1 MNADLTKLNT
11 SYDNLVAV
19 LPNVLGK
26 KMPIEVK
33 RLGTVV
39 RYSWNSKLTAKSI
52 AAGLMNSDLGKLE
65 SVF

>member
-33 RLGTVV
+33 RLGTVD
-39 RYSWNSKLTAKSI
+39 
-52 AAGLMNSDLGKLE
+52 ME
-65 SVF
+65 Q

>member
-26 KMPIEVK
+26 KIPIE
-33 RLGTVV
+33 
-39 RYSWNSKLTAKSI
+39 
-52 AAGLMNSDLGKLE
+52 GKTFGYGGE
-65 SVF
+65 I